1 MKREMM
7 GGGASWRP
15 GLVAKTTGRRC
26 GSELFLEGCTQAL
39 IKQRKQGVC
48 EIKTGCQSAKVY
60 TCMHLYM
67 PPFLQPMKTFS
78 WLNTELP

>member
-39 IKQRKQGVC
+39 IKQRKQ
-48 EIKTGCQSAKVY
+48 
-60 TCMHLYM
+60 
-67 PPFLQPMKTFS
+67 
-78 WLNTELP
+78 